1 MKGAKGQ
8 FLEDFQS
15 GLVGSKLFQHRNEM
29 RGRDG
34 GCELDKAE
42 GHGEEIGK

>member
-15 GLVGSKLFQHRNEM
+15 GLTGNKMFQHRDQIQ
-29 RGRDG
+29 G
-34 GCELDKAE
+34 KE
-42 GHGEEIGK
+42 GDCQMNNNDEEEET